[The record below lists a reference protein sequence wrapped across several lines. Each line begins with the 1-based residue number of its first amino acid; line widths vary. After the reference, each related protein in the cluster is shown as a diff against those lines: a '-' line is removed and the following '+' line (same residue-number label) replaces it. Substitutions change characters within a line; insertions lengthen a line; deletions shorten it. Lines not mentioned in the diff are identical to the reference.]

1 MQPQTTQ
8 WEQPKLSNI
17 SHEKIGVRSRQVV
30 LATPHR
36 SEHTGDSGGAGGV
49 GGNSGGSGGAVA
61 TTAAGMSQWPDML
74 RGHRL
79 SPAARP
85 GSARAIWCSAARLPC
100 LRIWSSLVTL
110 VSARARCFSTQATFT
125 SRETQLNSDRAA
137 RLRLCVSH
145 ISSPAPPLPCS
156 S

>member
-85 GSARAIWCSAARLPC
+85 GSARAIWFSVLADLVQSCNAR
-100 LRIWSSLVTL
+100 VGKGK
-110 VSARARCFSTQATFT
+110 CFSTQATFT